1 MPLET
6 RQHFANLPHMLQGT
20 LEKGWVSWG
29 EVVRRTRWGEVPVHL
44 VGSGASFAVG
54 LAGAYAF
61 ESLLGWPAVVR
72 TPEEFQAYSQS
83 ALRPRSIVIII
94 SWEGPAEFLE
104 LVHTAKVRGATVL
117 ALTRDAQSP
126 VAKAV
131 DGVLLACGG
140 EEYRGDFTAGVCQLA
155 AVHGF
160 CLVAARLLKRPSAQ
174 FDILEDELR
183 ALPEHVEWVL
193 TQLSD
198 AVQSLAGELAGQQGL
213 SIVAGGL
220 YGPAALLA
228 ALALRTLGRLTVQVL
243 TCDEAEG
250 LLTEALKPGEGFLV
264 LSGSRCRVKKPLHG
278 LIERLRR
285 GGVKFLGVTDH
296 NEPEV
301 SRRATL
307 AVLLPNLSESA
318 GSIVALTF
326 LDWTAFH
333 VASQQTRK
341 GTPLRGA

>member
-6 RQHFANLPHMLQGT
+6 RQQFADLPHALQET
-20 LEKGWVSWG
+20 LEKGWAEWG
-29 EVVRRTRWGEVPVHL
+29 EVVRRTRWGEVPIHL
-44 VGSGASFAVG
+44 VGSGASFSVG

-72 TPEEFQAYSQS
+72 TPEEFQVYSQS
-83 ALRPRSIVIII
+83 VLRPRSIVIII
-94 SWEGPAEFLE
+94 SWEGPVGLLE

-117 ALTRDAQSP
+117 ALTHDAQSP
-126 VAKAV
+126 LAKAA
-131 DGVLLACGG
+131 DGVFLARGG
-140 EEYRGDFTAGVCQLA
+140 EGHRGDFTGGVSQFA

-160 CLVAARLLKRPSAQ
+160 CLMAARALKRPSAQ

-213 SIVAGGL
+213 SIVAGGF
-220 YGPAALLA
+220 YHPAALLA
-228 ALALRTLGRLTVQVL
+228 ARALRTLGRLTVQVL
-243 TCDEAEG
+243 TFDEAES
-250 LLTEALKPGEGFLV
+250 LLTEALKPGEDLLV
-264 LSGSRCRVKKPLHG
+264 LSGSRCRVKKPLHD

-301 SRRATL
+301 SRRAAL
-307 AVLLPNLSESA
+307 AVLLPNLSEPV
-318 GSIVALTF
+318 GSIVGLTF
-326 LDWTAFH
+326 LNWTAFQM
-333 VASQQTRK
+333 ASLRTRK
-341 GTPLRGA
+341 GSPFHGV